1 MTNEEVLQAL
11 KRCSTM
17 TWKSWKRCTDCPLAE
32 HCRDGTLEKFLAGRF
47 ANMLKGIKR
56 LKGENTEL
64 EAKLDEAGAA
74 MDEFILGSVKRNAAY
89 IGQRIDAYV
98 RRDEE

>member
-1 MTNEEVLQAL
+1 MTNEEIFKAL

-17 TWKSWKRCTDCPLAE
+17 TWKSWRRCTDCPLAE

-47 ANMLKGIKR
+47 ADMLKGIKR

-64 EAKLDEAGAA
+64 LRLVRLFRREDIQHDPYPKA
-74 MDEFILGSVKRNAAY
+74 MTQAEYFGLSK
-89 IGQRIDAYV
+89 
-98 RRDEE
+98 EEQE